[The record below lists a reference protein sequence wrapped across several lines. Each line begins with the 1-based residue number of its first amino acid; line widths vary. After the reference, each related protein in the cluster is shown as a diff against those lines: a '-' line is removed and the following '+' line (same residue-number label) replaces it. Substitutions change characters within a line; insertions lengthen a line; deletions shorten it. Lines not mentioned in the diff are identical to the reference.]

1 MKPQKLGTQTS
12 TFGVSQRVNHD
23 SSKFYDSKLYADLKT
38 AKNEEIYEEYP
49 IPERYLNTIICH
61 SSEAMKELHNKSIHL
76 MITSPPYNVG
86 KDYDKD
92 LSLTEYLELIRTV
105 MKETYRVLVPGGRV
119 AFNVANIGRKPYLPL
134 DSYIMNIMEDIGF
147 LMRGQII
154 WDKSASSGVSF
165 AWGSY
170 KSASNPVLRDVH
182 EYILIFSKGTYSRQK
197 NSKKDS
203 ISGDEF
209 REYTKS
215 IWSFPAASARK
226 IGHPAP
232 FPEELPSR
240 LIKLYSF
247 EDDVILDPFIGS
259 GTTGI
264 AALKLKRN
272 FIGYE
277 VDKNYC
283 NLAKK
288 RISEVVNQTKL

>member
-38 AKNEEIYEEYP
+38 TTTEEVYEEHP
-49 IPERYLNTIICH
+49 IPKRYLNSVICN
-61 SSEAMKELHNKSIHL
+61 SSEAMKELPDKSIHL

-86 KDYDKD
+86 KDYDKN

-105 MKETYRVLVPGGRV
+105 MKETYRVLVSGGRV
-119 AFNVANIGRKPYLPL
+119 AFNVANVGRKPYLPL

-182 EYILIFSKGTYSRQK
+182 EYVLIFSKGTYSRQK
-197 NSKKDS
+197 NGKKDS

-215 IWSFPAASARK
+215 IWSFPAASARR

-232 FPEELPSR
+232 FPEELPAR

-247 EDDVILDPFIGS
+247 EGDVILDPFIGS
-259 GTTGI
+259 GTTGV

-277 VDKNYC
+277 IDKNYC
-283 NLAKK
+283 ELAKK
-288 RISEVVNQTKL
+288 RISEVVNQSKL

>member
-1 MKPQKLGTQTS
+1 
-12 TFGVSQRVNHD
+12 
-23 SSKFYDSKLYADLKT
+23 
-38 AKNEEIYEEYP
+38 
-49 IPERYLNTIICH
+49 
-61 SSEAMKELHNKSIHL
+61 MKELPNKSVHL

-92 LSLTEYLELIRTV
+92 LSLKEYLELIRTV
-105 MKETYRVLVPGGRV
+105 MKETYRVLVSGGRV
-119 AFNVANIGRKPYLPL
+119 AFNVANVGRKPYLPL

-197 NSKKDS
+197 NGKKDS

-215 IWSFPAASARK
+215 IWSVPAASARK

-232 FPEELPSR
+232 FPEELPAR

-247 EDDVILDPFIGS
+247 EGDVILDPFIGS
-259 GTTGI
+259 GTTAL

-272 FIGYE
+272 FVGYE
-277 VDKNYC
+277 IDKNYC
-283 NLAKK
+283 ELAKK
-288 RISEVVNQTKL
+288 R

>member
-38 AKNEEIYEEYP
+38 IHKEEVYEEHH
-49 IPERYLNTIICH
+49 IQERYLNTIICR
-61 SSEAMKELHNKSIHL
+61 SSEAMKELPNKSVHL

-92 LSLTEYLELIRTV
+92 LSLKEYLELIRTV
-105 MKETYRVLVPGGRV
+105 MKETYRVLVSGGRV
-119 AFNVANIGRKPYLPL
+119 AFNVANVGRKPYLPL

-197 NSKKDS
+197 KWQE
-203 ISGDEF
+203 G
-209 REYTKS
+209 
-215 IWSFPAASARK
+215 
-226 IGHPAP
+226 
-232 FPEELPSR
+232 
-240 LIKLYSF
+240 
-247 EDDVILDPFIGS
+247 
-259 GTTGI
+259 
-264 AALKLKRN
+264 
-272 FIGYE
+272 
-277 VDKNYC
+277 
-283 NLAKK
+283 
-288 RISEVVNQTKL
+288 